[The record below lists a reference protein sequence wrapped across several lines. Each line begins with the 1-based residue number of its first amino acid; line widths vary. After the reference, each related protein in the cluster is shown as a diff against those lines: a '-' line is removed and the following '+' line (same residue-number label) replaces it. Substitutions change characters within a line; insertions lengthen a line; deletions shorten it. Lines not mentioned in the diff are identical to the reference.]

1 MLRLI
6 RSMQPVLH
14 HGYPIPQPRMF
25 GSCARH
31 ASRFSVSCAARK
43 SLVEG
48 KNTNLMA
55 GIDPEHKEEV
65 ARILELAQRSQESW
79 GSEISSFYSPAV
91 IADAMTVLN
100 RMSEIRCIAWGGYTR
115 AERQRIVVGREE
127 VLVGDVTELSGDV
140 IAAVQVKGNF
150 LFDSASH
157 PDFLGACLGT
167 GIERA
172 VIGDILV
179 QGDAGAQI
187 ICTPSIVEH
196 LEATLTQVRTVTVKT
211 ERIHVPEQLRV
222 PEARVKEMKSV
233 EASCRLDAIA
243 SAGFRMSRNKLADM
257 IKAGDVRVN
266 WKTCKKPSLEVSE
279 GDMISASGKG
289 RVEVCSISTT
299 SKGKFIVE
307 MQRFT

>member
-1 MLRLI
+1 
-6 RSMQPVLH
+6 
-14 HGYPIPQPRMF
+14 MF
-25 GSCARH
+25 SSCARH

-48 KNTNLMA
+48 KNSNLMA

-79 GSEISSFYSPAV
+79 
-91 IADAMTVLN
+91 
-100 RMSEIRCIAWGGYTR
+100 
-115 AERQRIVVGREE
+115 E
-127 VLVGDVTELSGDV
+127 VLPGEAIPELNGKELLLDARKFWLGMLPRLSDDV

-179 QGDAGAQI
+179 QGDTGAQI

-196 LEATLTQVRTVTVKT
+196 LEATLTQVRTVSVKT

-243 SAGFRMSRNKLADM
+243 SAGFRMSRNKLAD
-257 IKAGDVRVN
+257 
-266 WKTCKKPSLEVSE
+266 
-279 GDMISASGKG
+279 
-289 RVEVCSISTT
+289 
-299 SKGKFIVE
+299 
-307 MQRFT
+307 

>member
-1 MLRLI
+1 
-6 RSMQPVLH
+6 MQVVVR
-14 HGYPIPQPRMF
+14 HGYLTPQRRVV
-25 GSCARH
+25 GRH
-31 ASRFSVSCAARK
+31 VSCSAKKSSLAAT
-43 SLVEG
+43 
-48 KNTNLMA
+48 NTLMA
-55 GIDPEHKEEV
+55 GIDPEHKEDV
-65 ARILELAQRSQESW
+65 TRILELATRSQESW
-79 GSEISSFYSPAV
+79 SPEISNFYSPAV
-91 IADAMTVLN
+91 VADAMMVLQ
-100 RMSEIRCIAWGGYTR
+100 RMSDIRCIAWGGYTR
-115 AERQRIVVGREE
+115 AERQRIIVGREE
-127 VLVGDVTELSGDV
+127 VLVGEVIDFSEDM
-140 IAAVQVKGNF
+140 IAAVNVKGNF

-167 GIERA
+167 GIERT

-179 QGDAGAQI
+179 QGDTGAQI

-196 LEATLTQVRTVTVKT
+196 LESTLTQVRTVPVKT
-211 ERIHVPEQLRV
+211 ERLLGDLKV

-243 SAGFRMSRNKLADM
+243 SAGFRMSRNKLSDM

-266 WKTCKKPSLEVSE
+266 WKTCKKPSLEVGE

-289 RVEVCSISTT
+289 RVEIGSISTT

>member
-1 MLRLI
+1 MLRVI
-6 RSMQPVLH
+6 KSMQPVLR
-14 HGYPIPQPRMF
+14 HGYPQPEAPVF

-31 ASRFSVSCAARK
+31 GSRSFVSCAARK
-43 SLVEG
+43 SLIEG
-48 KNTNLMA
+48 KSNSLVA

-65 ARILELAQRSQESW
+65 ARVLELAQRSQESW
-79 GSEISSFYSPAV
+79 SCEISSFYSPAA
-91 IADAMTVLN
+91 IADAMKVLN
-100 RMSEIRCIAWGGYTR
+100 RVSEIRCIAWGGYTR
-115 AERQRIVVGREE
+115 AERQRIIVGREE
-127 VLVGDVTELSGDV
+127 VLVGDVTDLSDDV

-150 LFDSASH
+150 LFDAASH

-167 GIERA
+167 GIERS

-179 QGDAGAQI
+179 QGDTGAQI

-196 LEATLTQVRTVTVKT
+196 LESTLTQVRSVTVKT
-211 ERIHVPEQLRV
+211 ERIDLQDQLKV

-266 WKTCKKPSLEVSE
+266 WKTCKKPSLEVCE

-289 RVEVCSISTT
+289 RVEVSSISTT